1 MSQFI
6 AIIKTFPYHSPR
18 GLSVEV
24 QMTSLEMIYPDGKD
38 CGVPLYVSGYE
49 EAAELLRLAG
59 ASAEELEAKRPSFD
73 GGQEVRIALSADS
86 VLLKAMGFNPRQMGL
101 ES

>member
-18 GLSVEV
+18 GVSVDI
-24 QMTSLEMIYPDGKD
+24 QMTSLEMIYPDGRD
-38 CGVPLYVSGYE
+38 CGVPLYVTGYD

-59 ASAEELEAKRPSFD
+59 ASAEELDAKRPSFE

-86 VLLKAMGFNPRQMGL
+86 GLVKAMGFNPRPI
-101 ES
+101 SS